1 MSYKTAKGVNLDM
14 QQLMMK
20 NANEIAVGNSGQN
33 ARGDLLGPGGK
44 VIQTKE
50 EMTKAFYN
58 RQMGSKLT
66 NLPSDQTQPDP
77 FTVQADTASPEVA
90 NWEPDVIEEAPLPP
104 DLADAKANALAQSQL
119 LAERIRQQ
127 RQKEADEKNQG

>member
-1 MSYKTAKGVNLDM
+1 MTYRTAKGVNLDM
-14 QQLMMK
+14 QQLIMK
-20 NANEIAVGNSGQN
+20 NGNEIAVGNSSQN

-44 VIQTKE
+44 VIKTKE

-58 RQMGSKLT
+58 SQMGSKLT
-66 NLPSDQTQPDP
+66 NLPAEQPPVNP
-77 FTVQADTASPEVA
+77 FTVQADATPAEVA
-90 NWEPDVIEEAPLPP
+90 NWEPEPMDETPLPP

-127 RQKEADEKNQG
+127 RQKEADEKNKG